1 MVVSSPWGGLWRG
14 RVDATRFIGKS
25 KQKSKTTRLKPL
37 FTALGV
43 GPALPRLPS
52 AALIADCVS
61 PAQERRAGAAGTAH
75 WTTEQHSVILERGA
89 AAPSTPAPRRH

>member
-75 WTTEQHSVILERGA
+75 WTALSSIQLS
-89 AAPSTPAPRRH
+89 